1 MTAAIEAAE
10 LSKRYG
16 PRVAVDRVTFQVTA
30 GEIMGLLG
38 PNGSGKTTI
47 LRILTGYLRPSSGRA
62 RVAGFDV
69 VEDSLAARARVGYVP
84 ENAPLYDGLRV
95 RELLDMMAR
104 IKGLAGPAVG
114 QAVRAV
120 CEQLEL
126 TRVRELVVGK
136 LSRGFRQRVAIAQAL
151 LNRPEVLVLDEPGN
165 GLDPQQ
171 IIELR
176 GLIRSLAGQHTVLV
190 TSHVLGEIEKI
201 ANRVAILLDGRL
213 LAVHALTAGPGR
225 RLRLRVRGDG
235 ARVAA
240 ALAAAPGVAE
250 TTLLASDSYRIELA
264 PGAAAEDVA
273 AALVRAGL
281 GLVELREEPID
292 LEALFLALT
301 AGRAPQEV

>member
-1 MTAAIEAAE
+1 
-10 LSKRYG
+10 
-16 PRVAVDRVTFQVTA
+16 
-30 GEIMGLLG
+30 
-38 PNGSGKTTI
+38 
-47 LRILTGYLRPSSGRA
+47 
-62 RVAGFDV
+62 
-69 VEDSLAARARVGYVP
+69 
-84 ENAPLYDGLRV
+84 
-95 RELLDMMAR
+95 
-104 IKGLAGPAVG
+104 
-114 QAVRAV
+114 
-120 CEQLEL
+120 
-126 TRVRELVVGK
+126 
-136 LSRGFRQRVAIAQAL
+136 
-151 LNRPEVLVLDEPGN
+151 VLDEPGN

>member
-301 AGRAPQEV
+301 AGRAPQEL